1 MKLVYQVHEKPPI
14 SKNIVYA
21 FQQVLAIMAAT
32 ILVPALVNSNPAI
45 LGKFF
50 ASPNMSAAAAMFG
63 AGVGTLVYVFFTK
76 GRSPVFLG
84 SSFAFIPSMVAA
96 FTGAVSIALGFV
108 GLIIGA
114 FLAGLVYVLL
124 AVAVKFV
131 GVKWISKLMPAVV
144 IGPVVAVIGIS
155 LSSGAI
161 GNLNTSDAGG
171 SAYAAIACGLVA
183 LFVTMLTST
192 YAPKNIKLIPF
203 IVGIL
208 AGYVL
213 ALVLTLI
220 GDVASIPGLMVLDFG
235 PFKALVDDGIKL
247 DTFVAFPDFSFLRA
261 FGGIKELSLE
271 YLLTVFVAYVPV
283 AFVVFAEHIADH
295 RNLSTI
301 IGKDLLEDPGLSN
314 TLLGDGVGSMAG
326 AFFGGC
332 PNTTYGESVG
342 CVAISG
348 NASSSTI
355 MIAAV
360 MCIGM
365 SLISPFVAFLD
376 SIPTSVMG
384 GICIALYGFIAV
396 SGLKMIQGV
405 DLSKNR
411 NLFTVSVILV
421 CGIGGLAISFGKVTI
436 TNVACAL
443 ILGIITN
450 NLLADEKDES

>member
-1 MKLVYQVHEKPPI
+1 MKLVYQVHEKPPF
-14 SKNIVYA
+14 SKNLIYA

-32 ILVPALVNSNPAI
+32 ILVPALVNQGIYPN
-45 LGKFF
+45 LGFE
-50 ASPNMSAAAAMFG
+50 SPNLSAAAAMFG
-63 AGVGTLVYVFFTK
+63 AGIGTLVYILFTK

-96 FTGAVSIALGFV
+96 FAGAVSMTAGYL

-114 FLAGLVYVLL
+114 IFAGLVYVLL
-124 AVAVKFV
+124 AVIVKFV
-131 GVKWISKLMPAVV
+131 GVKWITKLMPVVV
-144 IGPVVAVIGIS
+144 IGPTVAVIGIS
-155 LSSGAI
+155 LSSSAI
-161 GNLNTSDAGG
+161 GNLRTADAGG
-171 SAYAAIACGLVA
+171 SVYAAIACGLVA
-183 LFVTMLTST
+183 LFVTMLVST
-192 YAPKNIKLIPF
+192 YAPKSIKLIPF
-203 IVGIL
+203 IIGIL
-208 AGYVL
+208 TAYVL

-220 GDVASIPGLMVLDFG
+220 GDAASIKELMVLDFG
-235 PFKALVDDGIKL
+235 PFKALTADGVKL
-247 DTFVAFPDFSFLRA
+247 STFIALPDFTFLTA
-261 FGGIKELSLE
+261 FKGFKDFSLE
-271 YLLTVFVAYVPV
+271 YLLTIFVAYAPV

-295 RNLSTI
+295 KNLSTI
-301 IGKDLLEDPGLSN
+301 IEKDLLEDPGLSN

-355 MIAAV
+355 TLASL
-360 MCIGM
+360 MCIAM

-376 SIPTSVMG
+376 SIPTCIMG

-421 CGIGGLAISFGKVTI
+421 CGIGGLAITFGKVTI

-443 ILGIITN
+443 ILGILAN
-450 NLLADEKDES
+450 NMLAKEKNDN